1 VEYALKDMK
10 TKRAPGQESLGILK
24 LWAMQMMD
32 NFYKGELNLSK
43 INYETIFHLPKLK
56 EVATIKQYM
65 PICILNVFYK
75 LFTRVLAIRLMEVA
89 DDIISKN
96 QTAFIKGMNILE
108 GIMVLHKVIHEM
120 R

>member
-1 VEYALKDMK
+1 
-10 TKRAPGQESLGILK
+10 
-24 LWAMQMMD
+24 
-32 NFYKGELNLSK
+32 
-43 INYETIFHLPKLK
+43 
-56 EVATIKQYM
+56 M